1 MTSVLAPVKRVAAAH
16 ELLWNLT
23 LRELRTKYRRSFLG
37 WTWSMLNP
45 LATVAVYAF
54 VFGHLFQASH
64 QPGDPSGV
72 DAYALYLLCGLL
84 PWNCFTMVSGLG
96 MGSVLGN
103 SALVKKAAFP
113 REVLVFA
120 QSMHGLVQFSIEM
133 GILAVI
139 MLIAGSMF
147 LPWLPVILV
156 QMLLLLLFATGIGLG
171 LAAINVYFRDVSYLW
186 EIFTRVLFFATPI
199 VYSPDILEG
208 RVSGWVEA
216 ILRWNPM
223 AVFIRGFR
231 HSFYDGAFVGWAELG
246 AAALAAFISM
256 TLGWMIFTKMSRRF
270 AEEI

>member
-1 MTSVLAPVKRVAAAH
+1 MR
-16 ELLWNLT
+16 
-23 LRELRTKYRRSFLG
+23 
-37 WTWSMLNP
+37 NP

-54 VFGHLFQASH
+54 VFGHLFPASP
-64 QPGDPSGV
+64 QPGEPSGV

-84 PWNCFTMVSGLG
+84 PFSCFTLVSGLG

-103 SALVKKAAFP
+103 AALVKKASFP

-120 QSMHGLVQFSIEM
+120 QSLHGLAQFSIEM

-147 LPWLPVILV
+147 LPWIPVIIL
-156 QMLLLLLFATGIGLG
+156 QMLLLVLFATGIGLG

-216 ILRWNPM
+216 ILKWNPM
-223 AVFIRGFR
+223 AVFVRGFR
-231 HSFYDGAFVGWAELG
+231 HSIYDGAFAGWAELG